1 MLPTK
6 APIRRP
12 LLLALCVALLPACK
26 DGGSGGTAASPAS
39 GAAPASA
46 ALAPAADEAVA
57 FTRAT
62 RALALLPAET
72 LAVGV
77 TADPGDLLRRLGRD
91 AVVKAIP
98 AEYARAATEV
108 RTHTGADLLDP
119 DRWVDIGVDPHAPA
133 GAFFLGA
140 RDTGGFFF
148 SYSDEA
154 KLVAMMQKVGGD
166 RVEIRT
172 VGTAKLVGPR
182 AATRSSSCA
191 TASASS
197 SRAAAPGSRRGPTRS
212 PRWRPRPPWPRTRP
226 SSSASGALK
235 FGRDFAGF
243 LATQR
248 LGDFALDVMSRQE
261 GSAVLDRFIA
271 SARERGD
278 QEAVD
283 EFTRRKER
291 GSGRAGERIA
301 AGAIK
306 AMIIGG
312 MGPLVVGGRVEDDV
326 VRVGIDMGLGEGAL
340 PRRVL
345 QPGAGASPLA
355 ALAGPDF
362 LFMVGARANVDGIIG
377 LIRSIALAVGEADDL
392 ERERQAFREL
402 FGVDF
407 EADMVRALSGDA
419 GVAVFEQ
426 DPTATDQRRLGMVAH
441 GGVAHVAAMGKSL
454 QALAAFPEAREMFT
468 TVPGGFR
475 LTPTTGTPSS
485 CAPARRSTSPPISR
499 PWSARAPTASPP
511 AWRRC

>member
-172 VGTAKLVGPR
+172 VGTAKLVGPPR
-182 AATRSSSCA
+182 RDPVIVLRDGVGFIVAGRRPWVEAWAHEIATVA
-191 TASASS
+191 PKASLAEDE
-197 SRAAAPGSRRGPTRS
+197 AFVK
-212 PRWRPRPPWPRTRP
+212 
-226 SSSASGALK
+226 ASGALK

-441 GGVAHVAAMGKSL
+441 GGVANVAAMGKSL
-454 QALAAFPEAREMFT
+454 QAR
-468 TVPGGFR
+468 R
-475 LTPTTGTPSS
+475 LPRGPRDVHHRAGRLPPHPTTGTPSS